1 MTLLPQ
7 SPSENPIGMYQN
19 SHERGD
25 EKGSWVGGI
34 ICKENRGERRE
45 ISSRQGVGMPET
57 WDGERPPRVY
67 G

>member
-1 MTLLPQ
+1 
-7 SPSENPIGMYQN
+7 MYQN

-67 G
+67 GRL